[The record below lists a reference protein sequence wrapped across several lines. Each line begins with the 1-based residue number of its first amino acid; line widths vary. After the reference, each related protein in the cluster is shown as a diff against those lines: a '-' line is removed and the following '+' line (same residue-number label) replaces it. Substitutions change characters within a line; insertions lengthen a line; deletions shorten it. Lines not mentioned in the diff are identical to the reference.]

1 MSNKPSQCTNVD
13 CQSFSIIEEHGQQ
26 VCQEC
31 GAVCQELE
39 IVNDNAFG
47 EGRDGQLT
55 MIGSQ
60 VGNDKTRGRPFGSG
74 LIKGIGAFESQEI
87 AERKG
92 NAHDRELKSLAD
104 LKGQLALNRIASALN
119 MSQSL
124 RAPAMR
130 LYRIAMG
137 HNFIQGRSVDRVAA
151 VCLYVASRVQTG
163 DGQKYML
170 IDFADNLKASGPINF
185 CFITD
190 KVNRS
195 MSSTLVMSTRT
206 LLTNSV

>member
-1 MSNKPSQCTNVD
+1 MYRE
-13 CQSFSIIEEHGQQ
+13 I
-26 VCQEC
+26 
-31 GAVCQELE
+31 E

-60 VGNDKTRGRPFGSG
+60 IGNDKTRGRPFGGG
-74 LIKGIGAFESQEI
+74 LLKGIGAFESQEI

-92 NAHDRELKSLAD
+92 NANDRELECMAD
-104 LKGQLALNRIASALN
+104 LKGQIALNKIASALN

-130 LYRIAMG
+130 LYRVAMG
-137 HNFIQGRSVDRVAA
+137 HNFIQGRTVERVAA

-170 IDFADNLKASGPINF
+170 IDFADNLKASRPTRF
-185 CFITD
+185 CFMTD
-190 KVNRS
+190 EMNRL
-195 MSSTLVMSTRT
+195 MSSTLAMSIRT
-206 LLTNSV
+206 LSNNSA